1 MARQRS
7 TSDIS
12 RQAKRANSGVRP
24 TVLYRETETG
34 ERRESSM
41 ETIGVFVAISIP
53 SRRDQIMARDVAGS
67 SAREL
72 IGLLDYFAV
81 ELEKR

>member
-1 MARQRS
+1 MAKWRLYIIAHLQTFR
-7 TSDIS
+7 TIS

-34 ERRESSM
+34 ERRASSI

-53 SRRDQIMARDVAGS
+53 DRQTRSWRAI
-67 SAREL
+67 
-72 IGLLDYFAV
+72 
-81 ELEKR
+81 